1 MRSFPKGKHCMPRRT
16 QGLPQHFH
24 QHEATVAKAI
34 GDRIHERRM
43 QLNLTQDDLLARV
56 ELNEVHISRTQF
68 SRIENGH
75 LLANAAEIIA
85 LAAALDVTCSWLLL
99 GQEETNA

>member
-1 MRSFPKGKHCMPRRT
+1 MPRRT
-16 QGLPQHFH
+16 QGLPDHFR
-24 QHEATVAKAI
+24 QHEEIVAKAI
-34 GDRIHERRM
+34 GDRIRQSRM

-85 LAAALDVTCSWLLL
+85 LAAALNVTCSWLLL
-99 GQEETNA
+99 GQEETRA